1 MSGDYVISAGAFQ
14 APTSAKTGGSRVI
27 MCFSAQV
34 LPMHLGTPALLDFY
48 RAHGRDD
55 DLVLATIIATVG
67 STYRKPGAMM
77 LIARD
82 GQFEGLISGGCLE
95 GDLLQHAA
103 EVFSSGMAKR
113 VTYDMHADDDL
124 VWSLGLGCDGVIHL
138 LLQRLER
145 DSSFGLLDQLEHAQQ
160 CRRPVLLA
168 LVTQS
173 DGALPVGTHGCVDS
187 VGTSEGPSSLLSL
200 LGGLAGPWP
209 DWRCKTVRFGDDG
222 AGEAI
227 AVHVPPTPRVLICGA
242 GPDAVPLA
250 RLLANLG
257 WETVVVDHRPAFAKA
272 GRFPT
277 RCTVLQTRPERLA
290 EVLEPESL
298 DAAVVMSHHLEN
310 DSAYLRCLAPHAI
323 PYIGVL
329 GPRARR
335 IRLAKLAGIS
345 GRTVFGPVGLDI
357 AAELPASIALAVAA
371 EIHAVLNKRDGRSLT
386 EVER

>member
-1 MSGDYVISAGAFQ
+1 MGEL
-14 APTSAKTGGSRVI
+14 RVI
-27 MCFSAQV
+27 MGFSVQV

-48 RAHGRDD
+48 RAHRHDD

-82 GQFEGLISGGCLE
+82 GTFEGLISGGCLE

-103 EVFSSGMAKR
+103 EVFASGTAKR

-145 DSSFGLLDQLEHAQQ
+145 SRSFGFLEQLELAQRL
-160 CRRPVLLA
+160 RRPVLLA
-168 LVTQS
+168 LATQS
-173 DGALPVGTHGCVDS
+173 DGAVPVGAHGCLDAD
-187 VGTSEGPSSLLSL
+187 GTTEGDPLL
-200 LGGLAGPWP
+200 LGVLAGPWP
-209 DWRCKTVRFGDDG
+209 DWRFTTVRFGDDG

-227 AVHVPPTPRVLICGA
+227 AIHVPPAPRVLICGA
-242 GPDAVPLA
+242 GPDALPLA
-250 RLLANLG
+250 RLLADLG
-257 WETVVVDHRPAFAKA
+257 WDTVVVDHRPAFANA
-272 GRFPT
+272 ERFPA
-277 RCTVLQTRPERLA
+277 RCTVLQTRPESLA
-290 EVLEPESL
+290 EVLEPASL
-298 DAAVVMSHHLEN
+298 DAAVIMSHHLEN
-310 DSAYLRCLAPHAI
+310 DSAYLGCLAPHAI

-335 IRLAKLAGIS
+335 MRLVKLAGIS

-357 AAELPASIALAVAA
+357 GAELPASIALAVAA
-371 EIHAVLNKRDGRSLT
+371 EIHAVLNKRDGKSLT
-386 EVER
+386 EVE

>member
-1 MSGDYVISAGAFQ
+1 
-14 APTSAKTGGSRVI
+14 
-27 MCFSAQV
+27 
-34 LPMHLGTPALLDFY
+34 
-48 RAHGRDD
+48 
-55 DLVLATIIATVG
+55 VG

-95 GDLLQHAA
+95 GDLLQHAT
-103 EVFSSGMAKR
+103 EVFANGMAKR

-145 DSSFGLLDQLEHAQQ
+145 DSSFGFLEQLERAQRL
-160 CRRPVLLA
+160 RRAVLLA

-173 DGALPVGTHGCVDS
+173 DVSLPAGAHGCLDS
-187 VGTSEGPSSLLSL
+187 AGATEGSPLLLNL

-209 DWRCKTVRFGDDG
+209 AWRFKTVRFGDDG

-227 AVHVPPTPRVLICGA
+227 VVHVPPAPRVLICGA

-250 RLLANLG
+250 RLLADLG
-257 WETVVVDHRPAFAKA
+257 WDTVVADHRPAFAKA
-272 GRFPT
+272 DRFPA

-290 EVLEPESL
+290 EVLAPESL

-310 DSAYLRCLAPHAI
+310 DSAYLGCLAPHDI

-335 IRLAKLAGIS
+335 IRLAKRAGIS
-345 GRTVFGPVGLDI
+345 ERTVFGPVGLDI
-357 AAELPASIALAVAA
+357 GAELPAAIALAVAA